1 MKKIF
6 IIFTAVLAAS
16 VSSTAQ
22 QLSSAYFMES
32 YKFRHDLN
40 PAFAS
45 SRSYFS
51 LALGDIN
58 ADISSNMGI
67 GTFLYPTP
75 SGQLT
80 TFMNGSVSSEEFM
93 KNLNKNNL
101 LGVDANIKLFSTG
114 IWGKKGFTSVEFG
127 IKSSTAS
134 NLPKDLFAFMKN
146 VGQSET
152 YNISNLSLRTRNYF
166 ELAIGH
172 SHNITE
178 RLNIGVKVKLLLGIV
193 SAQAKIDNMKIQMDR
208 NQWRIEADGSF
219 YANVPTLNIPTKAGS
234 QELDLQNI
242 SFDMGGENSSPA
254 AMISNLTKGL
264 GYGGAIDLGASYE
277 VIDGLT
283 VSAAILDLGI
293 ISWGSSISGHTSND
307 PWVFEGFDNISVN
320 GGENDQNSISSQ
332 FEAMGKDFVN
342 FVKFYKDDSRS
353 NRLEMLSATLNLA
366 AEYKLPFYRKLSFG
380 ALYSNRFASVFSNYE
395 GRLFVNLHPV
405 KWFELSTNYGI
416 SNLGSMWGAA
426 LSFDFPGIGIF
437 LGTDNLFMDVTPPLE
452 GVGIGLPYKN
462 TNVSVN
468 FGLTFNI
475 SKIRRLGDWRDDD

>member
-1 MKKIF
+1 
-6 IIFTAVLAAS
+6 
-16 VSSTAQ
+16 
-22 QLSSAYFMES
+22 
-32 YKFRHDLN
+32 
-40 PAFAS
+40 
-45 SRSYFS
+45 
-51 LALGDIN
+51 
-58 ADISSNMGI
+58 
-67 GTFLYPTP
+67 
-75 SGQLT
+75 
-80 TFMNGSVSSEEFM
+80 M
-93 KNLNKNNL
+93 KNLNRNNI
-101 LGVDANIKLFSTG
+101 LGVDANVKLFSTG
-114 IWGKKGFTSVEFG
+114 IWGKKGFTSVELG
-127 IKSSTAS
+127 IKSSTAA

-152 YNISNLSLRTRNYF
+152 YNISNLGVRTRNYF

-178 RLNIGVKVKLLLGIV
+178 RLNIGVKVKLLLGLV
-193 SAQAKIDNMKIQMDR
+193 SAQAQIDNMKIQMDR
-208 NQWRIEADGSF
+208 DQWRIDADGSF
-219 YANVPTLNIPTKAGS
+219 YANVPTLEIPTKEGS

-242 SFDMGGENSSPA
+242 SVFKMENGEASSPA
-254 AMISNLTKGL
+254 AILNNLTKGL

-277 VIDGLT
+277 IIDGLT
-283 VSAAILDLGI
+283 VSAAILDLGF
-293 ISWGSSISGHTSND
+293 ISWGSSVSGYTSND
-307 PWVFEGFDNISVN
+307 PWTFEGFENISVN

-332 FEAMGKDFVN
+332 FETMGNDLLN
-342 FVKFYKDDSRS
+342 FVKFYKDDLRS

-380 ALYSNRFASVFSNYE
+380 ALYTNRFANAYSNYE
-395 GRLFVNLHPV
+395 GRVFVNLHPV

-426 LSFDFPGIGIF
+426 LSIDFPVIGIF